1 MKKLINYPGP
11 ILGVIICFF
20 SCTKDESAP
29 FDTGNQITITTN
41 SATDITTTSV
51 SSGGMFNGSLADVNT
66 RGICWSTVPNPTTAS
81 NKVVAT
87 GNGTGNFIVT
97 ITGLNPSTRYYS
109 RAYAITP
116 NETIYGNEM
125 QFTTAS
131 LTLASVNT
139 NGIGDITVNS
149 ATSGGN
155 VISTGGGIVSAKG
168 ICWSTTIN
176 PTIANSRTL
185 NGSGTG
191 SFTASMTNL
200 AHSTRYY
207 VRAYATNQLGTSYGV
222 QQQFNTL
229 TISISTVTTASITSI
244 ARTSA
249 TGGGNVTSDGGGT
262 VTESGLCWST
272 ATNPTIN
279 GTKKVVGTGEGI
291 FSTSITGLAV
301 GTRYY
306 VKAYAINESGVAYG
320 GQQTFNTLP

>member
-1 MKKLINYPGP
+1 MKKINVYSGSLFVLILY
-11 ILGVIICFF
+11 LF

-29 FDTGNQITITTN
+29 FDIGNQITITTN
-41 SATDITTTSV
+41 SATDITTASV
-51 SSGGMFNGSLADVNT
+51 SSGGFISGSLAEITT
-66 RGICWSTVPNPTTAS
+66 RGICWSTIKNPTTAS
-81 NKVVAT
+81 NKVVAI
-87 GNGTGNFIVT
+87 GSGTGNFAVAIS
-97 ITGLNPSTRYYS
+97 GLNPSTKYYS

-116 NETIYGNEM
+116 NETIYANEM

-139 NGIGDITVNS
+139 SGIADITVSS
-149 ATSGGN
+149 ATSGGS
-155 VISTGGGIVSAKG
+155 VTSTGGGIVSARG
-168 ICWSTTIN
+168 ICWSTASN
-176 PTIANSRTL
+176 PTISNSRTID
-185 NGSGTG
+185 GSGMG
-191 SFTASMTNL
+191 SFTTSMTGL
-200 AHSTRYY
+200 VHSIRYY

-229 TISISTVTTASITSI
+229 TISLPTVTTSSITSI

-249 TGGGNVTSDGGGT
+249 TGGGNVTLDGGGT
-262 VTESGLCWST
+262 VTERGLCWST

-279 GTKKVVGTGEGI
+279 STKKVVGAGEGI